1 VYLDYRQS
9 ELPDEPIPV
18 AIPLIL
24 ERVYGFHPVP
34 AELTAQEATHV
45 LGGQANIW
53 TEHMDSARVVDY
65 FAFPRLCAAAEA
77 LWSTGERDFGEFN
90 DRLTRHLQRLDAIGV
105 EYRPPGGPRPWQTR
119 PGVAGRPL
127 SPATRNAHIR

>member
-1 VYLDYRQS
+1 M
-9 ELPDEPIPV
+9 PADEPIPV

-24 ERVYGFHPVP
+24 ERVYGFDPVP
-34 AELTAQEATHV
+34 AELTAQEATYV

-53 TEHMDSARVVDY
+53 TEHMDSAGSWTTSPSR
-65 FAFPRLCAAAEA
+65 RCAVAEA